1 MKKFRYYGML
11 LLCCCLLPL
20 FGGCETDDDY
30 RGYVLSGRWFGDLGM
45 MVDGQP
51 AIGSDLNFIPDDY
64 GGYTQGYG
72 YETDYYRG
80 FWGIETV
87 EHYFTWMVRDG
98 IIYLRFDN
106 TDLDCN
112 IRDYSLSPDYF
123 EGYMDGIYSSTWFSL
138 RNYDRYW
145 YEYGYYGDYYY
156 RSMRTY
162 ADVPSTKA
170 GKEEPICVRKVNMKD
185 NICVAVNFVSE
196 LRFPWV
202 IEGSM

>member
-51 AIGSDLNFIPDDY
+51 DIGSDLNFIPDDY
-64 GGYTQGYG
+64 GRYTQGYG

-87 EHYFTWMVRDG
+87 EHFFTWMVRDG

-106 TDLDCN
+106 PDLDCN

-156 RSMRTY
+156 RSMRTN
-162 ADVPSTKA
+162 AEVPSTKA

-185 NICVAVNFVSE
+185 NI
-196 LRFPWV
+196 
-202 IEGSM
+202 